1 MPRRSLR
8 SCGHLESE
16 FLSRR
21 RSCRTAL
28 LFRLAADA
36 NPSAEFPRS
45 GSLWRIGLCT
55 KHYGAKVAGWLKW
68 CGRSRLAYLLFFPYA
83 FPVKRPPR
91 YLRYFMAECFPRAF
105 CLILYVVALACGGS
119 APPAPPPPPA
129 QGTAP
134 SGTKNEP
141 PPRWGGITPAGVLAL
156 FRPPPAGRPTARE
169 L

>member
-55 KHYGAKVAGWLKW
+55 KHYAAKVAGWPKW

-91 YLRYFMAECFPRAF
+91 YLRYSMAEGFPRAF
-105 CLILYVVALACGGS
+105 CLILYVVAFACGGS
-119 APPAPPPPPA
+119 ALGTRPQQTAKGAAPA
-129 QGTAP
+129 
-134 SGTKNEP
+134 GTKPEP
-141 PPRWGGITPAGVLAL
+141 PTWWVGLTPDGLRLHFRHDLDATPVGV
-156 FRPPPAGRPTARE
+156 
-169 L
+169 

>member
-68 CGRSRLAYLLFFPYA
+68 CGRSRVASLLFFPYA

-91 YLRYFMAECFPRAF
+91 HFRYFMAECFPRAF

-119 APPAPPPPPA
+119 AFGAPPPP
-129 QGTAP
+129 QGQGDAP
-134 SGTKNEP
+134 SGTKISP
-141 PPRWGGITPAGVLAL
+141 PHLGGGI
-156 FRPPPAGRPTARE
+156 PPQAMLP
-169 L
+169 